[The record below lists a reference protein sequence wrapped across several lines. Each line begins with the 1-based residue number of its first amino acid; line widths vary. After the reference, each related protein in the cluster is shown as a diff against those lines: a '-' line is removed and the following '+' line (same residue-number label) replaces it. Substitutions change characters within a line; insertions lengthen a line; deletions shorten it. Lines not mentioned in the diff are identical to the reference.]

1 MRFIDIILENSKIKE
16 ARLINAA
23 KKAALNPEIGIT
35 IQNKAAYHVIKDCAS
50 ISVKYLPLYTFGSYA
65 EPFKD
70 LYSKF
75 TKTEIQEFI
84 TSVDNSLES
93 KQLLDIILSKLG
105 KVEDI
110 SPKQLTVPISIDESS
125 DPYGDYGVREEVTT
139 PTSNGSTTLD
149 ILCEAFGA

>member
-50 ISVKYLPLYTFGSYA
+50 ISVKYLPLYAFGSYA

-70 LYSKF
+70 LYNKF
-75 TKTEIQEFI
+75 TKTDIQEFI
-84 TSVDNSLES
+84 TSTDVSLEN

-105 KVEDI
+105 KVEDT
-110 SPKQLTVPISIDESS
+110 SPKQLVVPVGVDESS
-125 DPYGDYGVREEVTT
+125 DPYGDYGVREEITV
-139 PTSNGSTTLD
+139 PTSTGSTALD
-149 ILCEAFGA
+149 TLCEVFGA